1 MLQLGASIA
10 RLQPDASTQGFAK
23 TGFEYQALATRNA
36 GQTGPRS
43 RCIPQVNC
51 KGHRLEHE

>member
-36 GQTGPRS
+36 GQTGPR
-43 RCIPQVNC
+43 P
-51 KGHRLEHE
+51 GAYHRSTVSATGLSYE